1 MSNGFKRLC
10 GGLIRSTGVATALLL
25 AGCTLPALNLVTPD
39 NGYTLTSDVEYGD
52 HERQRMDVYR
62 PTEPLT
68 GAPTVVFF
76 YGGSWQWG
84 YKEGYRFVAQ
94 ALAEEGYRVV
104 VPDYRLNPEVMFPA
118 FIEDGAAAVARAV
131 ELNLGDNGL
140 VLMGHSAGAHT
151 AALLA
156 LDERYLVAADVD
168 RSRVTAWIGLSGPY
182 DFLPLQAQ
190 EFINVFGAADGIPET
205 QPVNF
210 VSEDDPP
217 ALLIWGEDD
226 SKVARRNI
234 ESLSEALRSADVPVQ
249 VRIYAEANHYDP
261 IGAFSVRFRDLSPGF
276 ADVMSYL
283 NGLSGGIQ

>member
-1 MSNGFKRLC
+1 MSNGFRVLI
-10 GGLIRSTGVATALLL
+10 GSGVRWVGLAAALML

-39 NGYTLTSDVEYGD
+39 NGYELTPDVEYGD

-62 PTEPLT
+62 PIQPLP

-104 VPDYRLNPEVMFPA
+104 VPDYRLHPEVMFPA
-118 FIEDGAAAVARAV
+118 FVEDGASAVARVV
-131 ELNLGDNGL
+131 ELNLADNGL

-151 AALLA
+151 AAMLA
-156 LDERYLVAADVD
+156 LDERYLAEAGVD
-168 RSRVTAWIGLSGPY
+168 RRLVTAWIGISGPY
-182 DFLPLQAQ
+182 DFLPLQKQ
-190 EFINVFGAADGIPET
+190 EFIDVFGAADGIPDT

-217 ALLIWGEDD
+217 ALLIWGEED

-234 ESLSEALRSADVPVQ
+234 ESLSRALESVGVPVQ
-249 VRIYAEANHYDP
+249 VRIYPEANHYDP
-261 IGAFSVRFRDLSPGF
+261 LGAFSVRLRDLSPGF
-276 ADVMSYL
+276 SDVIAYL
-283 NGLSGGIQ
+283 KELTG

>member
-1 MSNGFKRLC
+1 MPNGLKRVC
-10 GGLIRSTGVATALLL
+10 GYLVRSTGIVFVLML
-25 AGCTLPALNLVTPD
+25 AGCTLPALNLVTPN
-39 NGYTLTSDVEYGD
+39 NGYELTSDVVYGD

-62 PTEPLT
+62 PTEPLA

-104 VPDYRLNPEVMFPA
+104 VPDYRLSPEVMFPA
-118 FIEDGAAAVARAV
+118 FIEDGAAAVARTV
-131 ELNLGDNGL
+131 ELNLADHGL

-151 AALLA
+151 AAMLA
-156 LDERYLVAADVD
+156 LDERYLADAGVD
-168 RSRVTAWIGLSGPY
+168 RRRVMAWIGLSGPY
-182 DFLPLQAQ
+182 DFLPLQEQ
-190 EFINVFGAADGIPET
+190 EFIDVFGAADGIPET

-210 VSEDDPP
+210 VSEEDPP

-234 ESLSEALRSADVPVQ
+234 ESLNAALRSADVPVQ
-249 VRIYAEANHYDP
+249 VRIYSKANHYDP
-261 IGAFSVRFRDLSPGF
+261 LGAFSVRFRDLSPGF
-276 ADVMSYL
+276 EDVMSYL
-283 NGLSGGIQ
+283 NGLGGGAQ

>member
-1 MSNGFKRLC
+1 MSSGLKRLC
-10 GGLIRSTGVATALLL
+10 GGLVRFVGVAVAVMLS
-25 AGCTLPALNLVTPD
+25 GCTLPALNLVTPD
-39 NGYTLTSDVEYGD
+39 NGYELTPDVAYGE
-52 HERQRMDVYR
+52 HERQRMDVYQ
-62 PTEPLT
+62 PTEPLA

-104 VPDYRLNPEVMFPA
+104 VPDYRLSPEVMFPA
-118 FIEDGAAAVARAV
+118 FIEDGASAIARTI
-131 ELNLGDNGL
+131 ELNLADTGL

-151 AALLA
+151 AAMLA
-156 LDERYLVAADVD
+156 LDERYLAGAGVD
-168 RSRVTAWIGLSGPY
+168 RSRVLAWIGLSGPY

-190 EFINVFGAADGIPET
+190 EFIDVFGAADGIPET

-217 ALLIWGEDD
+217 ALLICGEDD

-234 ESLSEALRSADVPVQ
+234 ESLSESLRSADVPVQ
-249 VRIYAEANHYDP
+249 VRIYPKANHYDP
-261 IGAFSVRFRDLSPGF
+261 LGAFSVRFRDLSPGF
-276 ADVMSYL
+276 SDVMTYL
-283 NGLSGGIQ
+283 NGLTGGSQ